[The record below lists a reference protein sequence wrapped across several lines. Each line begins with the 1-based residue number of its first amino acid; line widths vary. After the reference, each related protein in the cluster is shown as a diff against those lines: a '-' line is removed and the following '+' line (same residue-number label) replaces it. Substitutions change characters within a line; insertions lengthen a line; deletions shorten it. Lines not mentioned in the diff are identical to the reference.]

1 MQVSSQTHNGPPFLL
16 LIINS
21 SVKSSEAPHVA
32 LFMSEIAS
40 LTLSPSLVATGGDG
54 YYAFIHFA
62 LDVWNVN
69 AELLNGNLL
78 KSVFH
83 EFVNSWGP
91 IAYLLMSVMCC
102 SSVFAILMAQKL
114 RRNTILRNLTMAFAE
129 LMAILIFLTPAFLP
143 FKAVRFVVGLLAFAL
158 FMSLH
163 SKIVTTEPV
172 KGTFVAQ
179 LKSALSFNTRE
190 HLTIKTHPSLP
201 SQSVII
207 RYVALLACTD
217 GCMFLIKE
225 FIPMSITNSSG
236 RMSAINIIT
245 GFWAYFSLELNYT
258 QSTMVCNF
266 LGNPLP
272 MKFRH
277 NNPFMSISLSEFWG
291 VRWNPIICKL
301 LQSSFYVPL
310 RKLGVPRFICVMSC
324 FLGSGLLHA
333 IPVYIS
339 SYNMKNAIAMGSFFI
354 IQGALVLTEQSFCMM
369 TGWTSKSAHTKSGN
383 SVVTTED
390 IATVSD
396 LIPYIGDISLMIGSF
411 TLLFYIIQG
420 KATIMQLTI
429 LIGCFLVSSSA
440 VLYVQLR
447 NVMKQYDH
455 AAHTVKIVD
464 LAPQANDSID
474 KTNERNQVELHA
486 ATESISINDSFRS
499 VTDVGQ
505 LSQASSRYPS
515 FTSSAKLI
523 EESQPISMNAA
534 KKALAEYSGKN
545 SEGIECIDDF
555 STKWYSW
562 RTLRIAT
569 WVLCGW
575 LWTATMIALPLPLFC
590 GSIDDIG
597 STLYHQSIFI
607 GPLVRSMQYLK

>member
-1 MQVSSQTHNGPPFLL
+1 MQLSLQTLTGSPFFLH
-16 LIINS
+16 IINNF
-21 SVKSSEAPHVA
+21 VTRSEATQVA
-32 LFMSEIAS
+32 LLMSEMGSQI
-40 LTLSPSLVATGGDG
+40 LSPSLVATGGDG
-54 YYAFIHFA
+54 HYAFTYFA
-62 LDVWNVN
+62 SDFWNVN
-69 AELLNGNLL
+69 AELLNGNLV

-91 IAYLLMSVMCC
+91 IAYLLMSITCC
-102 SSVFAILMAQKL
+102 SSVLAILIAQQL
-114 RRNTILRNLTMAFAE
+114 RRNSFLRNWTLAFAE
-129 LMAILIFLTPAFLP
+129 LMAILVFLTPAFLP

-163 SKIVTTEPV
+163 SKIVSTEAV

-201 SQSVII
+201 SQSIII

-217 GCMFLIKE
+217 ACMFLIKE
-225 FIPMSITNSSG
+225 FIPISITSSSG
-236 RMSAINIIT
+236 RMSAINIVT
-245 GFWAYFSLELNYT
+245 GFWAYFSLELSYT
-258 QSTMVCNF
+258 QSTAVCNF

-272 MKFRH
+272 MKLTH

-339 SYNMKNAIAMGSFFI
+339 SYNMKNTIAMGSFFV
-354 IQGALVLTEQSFCMM
+354 IQGVLVLIEQSFCMM
-369 TGWTSKSAHTKSGN
+369 MGWTSKSAHTQSGN

-390 IATVSD
+390 VATISN

-411 TLLFYIIQG
+411 ALLFYIIQG
-420 KATIMQLTI
+420 KAAIMQLTI
-429 LIGCFLVSSSA
+429 LIGCFIVSSSA

-447 NVMKQYDH
+447 NVMKQYDRT
-455 AAHTVKIVD
+455 AHSVKVVD
-464 LAPQANDSID
+464 LAPRANDSID
-474 KTNERNQVELHA
+474 KTNERNQVELHDA
-486 ATESISINDSFRS
+486 REPISSNDSFRS

-515 FTSSAKLI
+515 FTSSEKLI
-523 EESQPISMNAA
+523 EESQPISMDAA

-545 SEGIECIDDF
+545 SEKIECIDDF
-555 STKWYSW
+555 GTNWYSS
-562 RTLRIAT
+562 RTLRTAA

-607 GPLVRSMQYLK
+607 GPLVRSMLYFK